1 MSDFKKY
8 YYIPAPPDEVYAA
21 ITNPI
26 SIQLWT
32 GEPAEMLTEA
42 GTEFSLWSGSITGKN
57 LEFETDKKIVQVWYF
72 GEQKEESIV
81 TIKLHADKSGT
92 SFELKHTNIPEADF
106 EDIKEG
112 WQNSYIDS
120 LIEFFKE

>member
-1 MSDFKKY
+1 MPDYKKY

-32 GEPAEMLTEA
+32 GEPAEMGTVA
-42 GTEFSLWSGSITGKN
+42 GSEFSLWSGSIIGRN
-57 LEFETDKKIVQVWYF
+57 LEFEENKKIVQVWYF
-72 GEQKEESIV
+72 GDQEQESIV
-81 TIKLHADKSGT
+81 TIKLHPDKSGT
-92 SFELKHTNIPEADF
+92 SFELLHTNIPEDDF
-106 EDIKEG
+106 EDMKEG
-112 WQNSYIDS
+112 WQNSYVDS